1 MMTISLRVAISGA
14 AGRMGI
20 ALIQALATHPTLELV
35 AAGIRPG
42 SQTLAKS
49 QFERAGIAFAS
60 ELTVEQPAAL
70 FERAD
75 AVIDFSAPEHAVG
88 LAAMAALNKKILVS
102 GTTGLNSHQKEALIR
117 AGEQT
122 RVIWS
127 ANMSVGVNLLMA
139 LVEHTSGK
147 LGNDTDI
154 EIVEMHHKH
163 KVDAPSG
170 TALALGEAAA
180 RGRQVDLHD
189 VWVKSRD
196 GHTGA
201 RKPGSIGFAT
211 LRGGDVV
218 GEHTV
223 LFAGTGE
230 RLELSHRA
238 TSRDIFARGA
248 LVAAEWASKK
258 PNGFYTMR
266 DVVKL

>member
-1 MMTISLRVAISGA
+1 MTDSLRVAISGA
-14 AGRMGI
+14 SGRMGI
-20 ALIQALATHPTLELV
+20 ALIRALSTHPTLELV

-42 SQTLAKS
+42 SQSLAS
-49 QFERAGIAFAS
+49 SHFEHAGVAFAS
-60 ELTVEQPAAL
+60 ELMVEQPAAM

-75 AVIDFSAPEHAVG
+75 AVIDFSAPEYTVG
-88 LAAMAALNKKILVS
+88 LAGLAALNKRILIT
-102 GTTGLNSHQKEALIR
+102 GTTGLSSSQKEALIR

-122 RVIWS
+122 RVVWS

-139 LVEHTSGK
+139 LVEHASAK

-154 EIVEMHHKH
+154 EILEMHHKH

-180 RGRQVDLHD
+180 RGRKVDLHD

-201 RKPGSIGFAT
+201 RKPGDIGFAT
-211 LRGGDVV
+211 LRGGDVI
-218 GEHTV
+218 GDHTV
-223 LFAGTGE
+223 LFAAAGE
-230 RLELSHRA
+230 RIELSHKA
-238 TSRDIFARGA
+238 SSRDIFARGA
-248 LVAAEWASKK
+248 LVAAEWVAKK